1 MLTTLDSLKLRLA
14 IADTDV
20 TSDDLLTS
28 VIEAVS
34 ARFENETNRTLAR
47 AENAT
52 FELEADQCEISPPC
66 YPIESVS
73 KLETKVS
80 EAAGWVEQT
89 GIDYLIRQSC
99 LVSLTEPLNNGQT
112 GSVQLSTINPA
123 LARIT
128 YSGGY
133 VLPGTD
139 PEPGQT
145 PLPAD
150 LEHACIEQCA
160 AWFLHRDKVGLE
172 INWPKGGI
180 YQRFVQLPLLPS
192 VSAILKKYQRW
203 SI

>member
-1 MLTTLDSLKLRLA
+1 MLTTLENLKARLA
-14 IADTDV
+14 IADTDI
-20 TSDDLLTS
+20 TNDDLLTS

-34 ARFENETNRTLAR
+34 ARFENETNRTLSR
-47 AENAT
+47 TENAT
-52 FELEADQCEISPPC
+52 FEFDSDQQEISPPC

-73 KLETKVS
+73 KFETKTS
-80 EAAGWVEQT
+80 EAEGWVEQT
-89 GIDYLIRQSC
+89 GVDHLIRTSC
-99 LVSLTEPLNNGQT
+99 TISLSDSINSQP
-112 GSVQLSTINPA
+112 STINPA

-128 YSGGY
+128 YTAGY
-133 VLPGTD
+133 LLPGTD
-139 PEPGQT
+139 PAPGQT

-180 YQRFVQLPLLPS
+180 YQRFSQLPLLPS

>member
-1 MLTTLDSLKLRLA
+1 MLTQLSSLKARLA

-28 VIEAVS
+28 VIEALS
-34 ARFENETNRTLAR
+34 ARFDNETNRTLSR
-47 AENAT
+47 TEDAT
-52 FELEADQCEISPPC
+52 FEFDADQQEISPTC

-73 KLETKVS
+73 KFETKTS

-89 GIDYLIRQSC
+89 GIDYLVRSACTI
-99 LVSLTEPLNNGQT
+99 SLSESIN
-112 GSVQLSTINPA
+112 SKLSTINPA

-128 YSGGY
+128 YTAGY
-133 VLPGTD
+133 VLPGTY
-139 PEPGQT
+139 PAPGQT

-160 AWFLHRDKVGLE
+160 AWFLTRDKVGLE

-180 YQRFVQLPLLPS
+180 YQRFSQLPLLPS
-192 VSAILKKYQRW
+192 VRAVLSKYERCKL
-203 SI
+203 

>member
-1 MLTTLDSLKLRLA
+1 MLTTLDNLKARLA

-34 ARFENETNRTLAR
+34 TRFENETNRTFAR
-47 AENAT
+47 TENTT
-52 FELEADQCEISPPC
+52 FEFEADQQEISPPC
-66 YPIESVS
+66 YPIDSVS
-73 KLETKVS
+73 KFETKVS
-80 EAAGWVEQT
+80 EAAGWVEQS

-99 LVSLTEPLNNGQT
+99 LVSLTEPLNYE
-112 GSVQLSTINPA
+112 LSTINPA

-128 YSGGY
+128 YTAGY

-145 PLPAD
+145 PLPPD

-180 YQRFVQLPLLPS
+180 YQRFSQLPLLPLVRAVLS
-192 VSAILKKYQRW
+192 KYERCAL
-203 SI
+203 